1 MAEHPHDR
9 RPFNQTI
16 HTAISKL
23 FLQPKTSA
31 YTRFSVTQQSV
42 IVLERIIPWL
52 TAVSLEVKKM
62 AELLKSGAAMLSE
75 TCPEC
80 GTPLFRKGNE
90 TFCPKCNKPV
100 VIIQSV
106 EQETR
111 LMTDRVLEDSEQIL
125 LGKIKELNLAMRNER
140 EPEKLIDY
148 GNALSS
154 WLGSIEKLRRL
165 RTQRPET

>member
-1 MAEHPHDR
+1 MVEH
-9 RPFNQTI
+9 
-16 HTAISKL
+16 
-23 FLQPKTSA
+23 
-31 YTRFSVTQQSV
+31 
-42 IVLERIIPWL
+42 IIPWL

-100 VIIQSV
+100 VIIQSA

-125 LGKIKELNLAMRNER
+125 LGKIQELNLAMRNER
-140 EPEKLIDY
+140 EPEKLIEY

-165 RTQRPET
+165 RTQRPEA

>member
-1 MAEHPHDR
+1 
-9 RPFNQTI
+9 
-16 HTAISKL
+16 
-23 FLQPKTSA
+23 
-31 YTRFSVTQQSV
+31 
-42 IVLERIIPWL
+42 VLEHIIPWL

-100 VIIQSV
+100 VIIQSA

-125 LGKIKELNLAMRNER
+125 LGKIQELNLAMRNER

-165 RTQRPET
+165 KTQRPEA

>member
-1 MAEHPHDR
+1 MVEH
-9 RPFNQTI
+9 I
-16 HTAISKL
+16 TA
-23 FLQPKTSA
+23 
-31 YTRFSVTQQSV
+31 R
-42 IVLERIIPWL
+42 L
-52 TAVSLEVKKM
+52 TTVSLEVKKM

-100 VIIQSV
+100 VIIQSA

-111 LMTDRVLEDSEQIL
+111 LITDRVLADSEQIL
-125 LGKIKELNLAMRNER
+125 LAKIQELNIAMKNER
-140 EPEKLIDY
+140 NPEKLIEY

-165 RTQRPET
+165 RTPNLEA

>member
-1 MAEHPHDR
+1 VVEYNIA
-9 RPFNQTI
+9 
-16 HTAISKL
+16 
-23 FLQPKTSA
+23 
-31 YTRFSVTQQSV
+31 
-42 IVLERIIPWL
+42 WL

-62 AELLKSGAAMLSE
+62 ADLLKSGAAMLSE

-125 LGKIKELNLAMRNER
+125 LGKIQELNLAMRNER
-140 EPEKLIDY
+140 EPEKLIEY
-148 GNALSS
+148 GNALAS
-154 WLGSIEKLRRL
+154 WLSSIEKLRGL
-165 RTQRPET
+165 RTQRQEA